1 MCKMDLDIATPK
13 QIQEA
18 IVEKMPRVD
27 LDAYKKYIDTEVR
40 HDSTLDVSLKF
51 VIDADCLRRNG
62 KLRENS

>member
-1 MCKMDLDIATPK
+1 MSKMDLDIATPK
-13 QIQEA
+13 EIQEA

-40 HDSTLDVSLKF
+40 LYSIFDNSKKLF
-51 VIDADCLRRNG
+51 IDADCLRRDG

>member
-1 MCKMDLDIATPK
+1 MEIKRNIRITLKFVMSKMDLDIATPK

-40 HDSTLDVSLKF
+40 
-51 VIDADCLRRNG
+51 R
-62 KLRENS
+62 

>member
-1 MCKMDLDIATPK
+1 MSKMDLDIATPK

-40 HDSTLDVSLKF
+40 LYSIFDDSKKIF
-51 VIDADCLRRNG
+51 IDADGLR
-62 KLRENS
+62 

>member
-1 MCKMDLDIATPK
+1 MSKMDLDIATPK

-40 HDSTLDVSLKF
+40 LHSTFDDS
-51 VIDADCLRRNG
+51 
-62 KLRENS
+62 